1 MFSSQEIGSNLIS
14 MKMIFEAPQSELLRF
29 KFHTAISQ
37 ILEITEFDLKIIAFV
52 TSNEKTKFIYN
63 LFVKIL
69 ISLQDFRSLEKIP
82 EEVSGWYFEFKVV

>member
-1 MFSSQEIGSNLIS
+1 
-14 MKMIFEAPQSELLRF
+14 MIFVAPQFELRF
-29 KFHTAISQ
+29 KFHTKISQ
-37 ILEITEFDLKIIAFV
+37 ILKITGFDLKNIAFV
-52 TSNEKTKFIYN
+52 TSNEQTKFIYN